1 MKKILLVLSVSLI
14 LFAQEI
20 EITSQKFEASE
31 NELIS
36 KFLGNVQV
44 KRGKNRLWAEKL
56 FVYFNKQKKP
66 IKFVAIDNVR
76 FDLFDQK
83 NKEYKGKCKKLVY
96 YPNKKVYQFFDN
108 VHVVTYPDKK
118 EVYGDK
124 IYLDLIASKVNV
136 AGTKKR
142 PVKMILN
149 IEEK

>member
-1 MKKILLVLSVSLI
+1 MKKIIFLLSISFI

-31 NELIS
+31 KELIS
-36 KFLGNVQV
+36 KFFGNVFV
-44 KRGKNRLWAEKL
+44 KRGTNRLWADKL

-66 IKFVAIDNVR
+66 IKFIATGNVR

-83 NKEYKGKCKKLVY
+83 NKEYKGKCNKLVY
-96 YPNKKVYQFFDN
+96 FPNKKVYQLFED
-108 VHVVTYPDKK
+108 VHIVTYPDKK